1 MTSIGE
7 SSPNVQKS
15 ENGEVALLVLI
26 SIVVSGVISETMSG
40 NTSESGSDIAGVEE
54 AASPNVRKDES

>member
-15 ENGEVALLVLI
+15 ENGEVGLLVLI
-26 SIVVSGVISETMSG
+26 SIVVSRVISETMSG
-40 NTSESGSDIAGVEE
+40 NTSESGSDIAGVKE